1 MLCYFTAR
9 TLFYSLSTHLVT
21 VSDLDQFL
29 FYKHFLLLLLF
40 QSHFQHTIR
49 SSILPWSLLD
59 SMILHCWACRWT
71 HPYALQAP
79 VSVWARG
86 APPVT
91 HLDNSEGADRWGLC
105 HQVLLRHQVV
115 PPAPHETKG
124 PPQSEVVEYRGGGG
138 IGKGEGEVEASLV
151 SYIT

>member
-1 MLCYFTAR
+1 MDAPLRAT
-9 TLFYSLSTHLVT
+9 ST
-21 VSDLDQFL
+21 
-29 FYKHFLLLLLF
+29 
-40 QSHFQHTIR
+40 
-49 SSILPWSLLD
+49 IL
-59 SMILHCWACRWT
+59 
-71 HPYALQAP
+71 P

-124 PPQSEVVEYRGGGG
+124 PPQSEDVEYRGGGG
-138 IGKGEGEVEASLV
+138 NREGRGGSRGILSVIYNLVLRGRDVWQTLEKGE
-151 SYIT
+151 T